1 LTGAEKGVKWR
12 LATLLGQVPAMADD
26 LSRQMILAMMRDD
39 GFELSLSQARNVPFV
54 CMEAISQAAARA
66 GALHSLAAAVVF
78 LESNSGPARLFDEEV
93 RRQLPSEFFTLDD
106 RLRFVAWVDA
116 SVEPEFL
123 PMYYQLAT
131 GDDSTVEFTDASGLV
146 GALED
151 RCDDEESHP
160 LILLAHEVAVRKRS
174 RQVTRQARDWCGLLA
189 DLIDASRRDGRTDE
203 RAKLSALWKKQYG
216 RRPLADAEHA
226 TTLMF
231 QIDPHGPN
239 PDAEYVLRV
248 WLCCGG
254 RPPIPCQTRDKP
266 ASLDVIKQ
274 DVVRQLQ
281 KVNKQLRQPGFVPD
295 IMLEFFLPRN
305 LLDHAVEDWEMSE
318 PGVLL
323 GEEYMVVVR
332 DRARVDMP
340 DLWPRWQRK
349 WNRIGSAKPGQYGP
363 FSRWITCADAPC
375 GQGGLHS
382 ELLADDVVS
391 LGLTFPPHPVTR
403 GRHELSEALA
413 ARVPVV
419 VWPHTRC
426 PHRNPAGALT
436 TCPGLA
442 FRDRLGKKLS
452 GHTLADLPGLVRE
465 MRQAGVD
472 LALMWDDADRHP
484 PTAAD
489 FELDA
494 PQYLGDI

>member
-1 LTGAEKGVKWR
+1 MKWR
-12 LATLLGQVPAMADD
+12 LANMLGQVPAMADD
-26 LSRQMILAMMRDD
+26 LSRQMILAKMRDD
-39 GFELSLSQARNVPFV
+39 GFELSLSQARKVPFV
-54 CMEAISQAAARA
+54 CLEAISQAAAQA
-66 GALHSLAAAVVF
+66 GALHSLAAAVIF

-93 RRQLPSEFFTLDD
+93 RRQLPGEFLALDD
-106 RLRFVAWVDA
+106 HLRFVAWVDA
-116 SVEPEFL
+116 VVEPEFL

-131 GDDSTVEFTDASGLV
+131 GDDSAVEFTDASGLV
-146 GALED
+146 RALED
-151 RCDDEESHP
+151 RRTDEQSHP
-160 LILLAHEVAVRKRS
+160 MIVLAHEVAVRKRS
-174 RQVTRQARDWCGLLA
+174 RQVSREARDWCDLLA
-189 DLIDASRRDGRTDE
+189 DRIDASRRDGRTEE
-203 RAKLSALWKKQYG
+203 RAKLAALWKKQYS

-231 QIDPHGPN
+231 QLDPHGPN

-248 WLCCGG
+248 WLCTGG
-254 RPPIPCQTRDKP
+254 RPPVQCQTRDKP

-274 DVVRQLQ
+274 DVVLQLQ
-281 KVNKQLRQPGFVPD
+281 KAIKQLRQPGFVPD

-305 LLDHAVEDWEMSE
+305 LLDHAVEDWETSE
-318 PGVLL
+318 PGVPL

-332 DRARVDMP
+332 DSARVDTS

-349 WNRIGSAKPGQYGP
+349 WNRVGRSRRGQQGP

-375 GQGGLHS
+375 GQGGLRS
-382 ELLADDVVS
+382 ELLADDVISV
-391 LGLTFPPHPVTR
+391 GLTFPPHPVTE
-403 GRHELSEALA
+403 GRHELGEALA

-426 PHRNPAGALT
+426 PHRNPAGAVT
-436 TCPGLA
+436 PCPGLA

-452 GHTLADLPGLVRE
+452 GHTLAELPGLVRE
-465 MRQAGVD
+465 MRQAGAA
-472 LALMWDDADRHP
+472 LALLWDDADRHP
-484 PTAAD
+484 PTTEE